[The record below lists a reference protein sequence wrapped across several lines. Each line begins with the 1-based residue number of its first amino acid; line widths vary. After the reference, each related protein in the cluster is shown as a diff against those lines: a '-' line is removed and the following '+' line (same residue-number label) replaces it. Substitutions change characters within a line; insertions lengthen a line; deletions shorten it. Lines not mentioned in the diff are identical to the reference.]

1 MEYRHLQPIL
11 DYLEARDLY
20 RQNKTEEAGRALSRA
35 FGEEGQNAFLQQN
48 LDIALDTS
56 RLSGRIV
63 LDGVY
68 GESKIRSK
76 SKQHSR

>member
-11 DYLEARDLY
+11 DYLEARGLY

-35 FGEEGQNAFLQQN
+35 FGEEGRNAFLQQN
-48 LDIALDTS
+48 LNVVLDTS

-63 LDGVY
+63 LDGIY
-68 GESKIRSK
+68 GESRWIQRK
-76 SKQHSR
+76 KQK